1 MSSLRAPKNAAQSV
15 RVDKTVAKAVTSHLA
30 HSIGATQK
38 SYKQTNKQKSAY
50 EKKSKILI
58 RAKIKQ
64 QNKIIKII

>member
-38 SYKQTNKQKSAY
+38 SYKQTNKKSAY